1 MGAMLGNRPA
11 RQNGLERKMVAKNI
25 AKVVPKIIAPR
36 SDFIY
41 TKNAA
46 RPRSDFL
53 CTKNRLGA
61 ILKKMTSSF
70 KENALRVADL
80 IF

>member
-1 MGAMLGNRPA
+1 MFDNRPA

-25 AKVVPKIIAPR
+25 AKVVPKIIASR

-53 CTKNRLGA
+53 YTKNFAPPKSEFLYTKNFGP
-61 ILKKMTSSF
+61 F
-70 KENALRVADL
+70 LR
-80 IF
+80 IFE

>member
-1 MGAMLGNRPA
+1 M
-11 RQNGLERKMVAKNI
+11 I
-25 AKVVPKIIAPR
+25 AKVIPKMIAKMIPPR

-53 CTKNRLGA
+53 CTKNRWGA

-70 KENALRVADL
+70 KENALRVAD
-80 IF
+80 FADF